1 MVAAMERSSG
11 HRRRE
16 AWEPSEDGRAPK
28 GPAMWGICGRWRPA
42 ALGLVLLVVLG
53 CTPLDGGN
61 DVVRPRDTRAAI
73 PTITALPASSSS
85 PTIVP
90 SAAIQLS
97 ATPATPVTPVTPV
110 TPTFIPTQPPTATRA
125 EVIYAGEEGLHLRA
139 APNEAKIATF
149 LKGSLLTIRGT
160 PRDAG
165 GFRWWPVDTAVGWVA
180 EGSSDPSQP
189 VWLAPLEGSG
199 LGIGRTAQ
207 VVYGGG
213 DGLNLRRAPG
223 PGSEKIATLLK
234 PSSLVV
240 VDGPRTVDGVRWWMV
255 QVGPGWIAEGALDVS
270 QPRWLKFVSS

>member
-1 MVAAMERSSG
+1 MERSSG
-11 HRRRE
+11 HRHRK
-16 AWEPSEDGRAPK
+16 AWEPPEDGAAMK
-28 GPAMWGICGRWRPA
+28 GPAMRGIGGRWRA
-42 ALGLVLLVVLG
+42 AAFGLVLLVVLG

-61 DVVRPRDTRAAI
+61 DVARPPDTRTAI
-73 PTITALPASSSS
+73 PTITALTASASA

-90 SAAIQLS
+90 SAAVQLS
-97 ATPATPVTPVTPV
+97 ATPMTPVTPV
-110 TPTFIPTQPPTATRA
+110 TPTFIPTQPPLATRA

-165 GFRWWPVDTAVGWVA
+165 GFRWWPVDSAVGWVA

-199 LGIGRTAQ
+199 LGIGRQAQ
-207 VVYGGG
+207 IVYGGS
-213 DGLNLRRAPG
+213 DGLNLRRVPG